1 MSNNCH
7 HKAECCVNKKLTE
20 AYVDLAKFLRIIG
33 DNNRLKILCL
43 LKDKELYVDELSC
56 NLGLAQNLIS
66 SHLKVLVAFDLVRI
80 KKMGQRNYYSVNKQ
94 IFKKYNSLLNSFLK
108 NYEK

>member
-1 MSNNCH
+1 MKINC
-7 HKAECCVNKKLTE
+7 KSKPECCINKRLTE
-20 AYVDLAKFLRIIG
+20 AYADLAKFLRIIG

-66 SHLKVLVAFDLVRI
+66 SHLKILTAFNLLNIRKVG
-80 KKMGQRNYYSVNKQ
+80 KKNYYHTNKEV
-94 IFKKYNSLLNSFLK
+94 FKKYNSLLASFLK
-108 NYEK
+108 NYE

>member
-1 MSNNCH
+1 MKINCQI
-7 HKAECCVNKKLTE
+7 EGDCCINKKLTE

-43 LKDKELYVDELSC
+43 LKDEELYVDELSC

-66 SHLKVLVAFDLVRI
+66 SHLKILTAFHLLKI
-80 KKMGQRNYYSVNKQ
+80 KKVGNKNYYHTNKEV
-94 IFKKYNSLLNSFLK
+94 FKKYNSLLTSFLK
-108 NYEK
+108 NYE